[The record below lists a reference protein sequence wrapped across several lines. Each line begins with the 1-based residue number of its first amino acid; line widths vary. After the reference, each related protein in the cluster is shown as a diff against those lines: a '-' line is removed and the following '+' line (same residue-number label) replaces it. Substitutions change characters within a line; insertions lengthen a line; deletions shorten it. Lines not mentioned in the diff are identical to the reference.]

1 MNTAKYAV
9 SHKSRALELA
19 SERKKSAD
27 LEAKQRA
34 MAQRIRELEESIAGN
49 PPTPVPV
56 NQEPHRRSVRIS
68 RQVLNSTGTTMDSE
82 DGEIVCLD
90 DDGTEEAEF
99 NENDGNPKTSTPN
112 SAFAPTTPRNPSRT
126 SHAAIGA
133 DSGQFLDGID

>member
-1 MNTAKYAV
+1 MNTAKYV
-9 SHKSRALELA
+9 VNHKSRALELA

-27 LEAKQRA
+27 LEAKQRT
-34 MAQRIRELEESIAGN
+34 MAQRIRELEERVAGN

-56 NQEPHRRSVRIS
+56 NQEPHCRSVRIS

-99 NENDGNPKTSTPN
+99 NKNGGNPKTSTPN
-112 SAFAPTTPRNPSRT
+112 SAFAPTTPRNLSRT